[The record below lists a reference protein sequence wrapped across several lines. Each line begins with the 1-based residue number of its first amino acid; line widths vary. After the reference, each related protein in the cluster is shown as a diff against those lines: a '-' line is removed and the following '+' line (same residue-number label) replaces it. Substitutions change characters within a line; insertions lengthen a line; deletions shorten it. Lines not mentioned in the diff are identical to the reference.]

1 MVGNKPIIEQWRRGA
16 NSSMLSVG
24 LLVGGWLLIM
34 LLPCIIWPWFWIWS
48 LLFGAFIFIGV
59 FMEKY
64 YPYKC
69 SMRAVEQEGIA
80 RQLQSAFETVYENE
94 TVEFGAITEYGIV
107 TDAGFAPWKYITKIT
122 VRSKERRRRF
132 TYGRYRNSTEPCYL
146 KVDVALDKKTRYS
159 LKVIFV
165 QNRDVAHE
173 IERYIERALKYN
185 NRILIDNT
193 YIFVN

>member
-24 LLVGGWLLIM
+24 LLVGGWFLIM
-34 LLPCIIWPWFWIWS
+34 LFPCIIWPWFWIWS

-80 RQLQSAFETVYENE
+80 RQLQSAFEKAYENE
-94 TVEFGAITEYGIV
+94 TVEFGAVTDYGII
-107 TDAGFAPWKYITKIT
+107 TGEGFAPWKYITKIT
-122 VRSKERRRRF
+122 VRSKEMKNSGKH
-132 TYGRYRNSTEPCYL
+132 TYQAPCYL
-146 KVDVALDKKTRYS
+146 MVDVALDKKTRYS

-193 YIFVN
+193 YVFIN

>member
-1 MVGNKPIIEQWRRGA
+1 MVGNKPIIEQWRRYA
-16 NSSMLSVG
+16 NTHLRTIG
-24 LLVGGWLLIM
+24 LYVGGWLLIM
-34 LLPCIIWPWFWIWS
+34 LLPCIFLPWLWLVS
-48 LLFGAFIFIGV
+48 LSFAAILLVGTWNISYRV
-59 FMEKY
+59 
-64 YPYKC
+64 YKC

-80 RQLQSAFETVYENE
+80 RQLQSAFEKVYENE

-122 VRSKERRRRF
+122 VRSKEIKNR
-132 TYGRYRNSTEPCYL
+132 GGDLDQDPCYL
-146 KVDVALDKKTRYS
+146 MVDVELDKKTCYF

-193 YIFVN
+193 YVFIN